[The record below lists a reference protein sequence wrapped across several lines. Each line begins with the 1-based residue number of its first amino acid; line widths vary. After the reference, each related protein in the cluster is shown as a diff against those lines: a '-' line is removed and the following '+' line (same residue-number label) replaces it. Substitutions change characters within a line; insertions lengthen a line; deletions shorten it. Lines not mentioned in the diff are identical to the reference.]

1 MLPNQTSIKSYH
13 VYAYTF
19 LDDLSY
25 VKEPYDQFADEEKY
39 KIDDAIRL
47 IGERFREYGWEG
59 DGRIGIVWIPPF
71 LDIGVEDTWGTY
83 VWHVKQRNNGI
94 SFLASDVP
102 LDSKR
107 LQDQLDVTSR
117 SSTRNLIPI
126 SIIETDVQL
135 FLKSIQ
141 EVKAEY
147 ASSLQLLLQMPSDEI
162 KEKIIR
168 NLTLYYQ
175 SLAVRYFQD
184 FLDECYLRILI
195 ETIQDGNPH
204 KIKLRK
210 SQIKLDY
217 ASYLPEDEDVDDE
230 GATWFTIRGF
240 IRDMWIAYKWEP
252 FKNRTD
258 MLFKSTDY
266 VIDPALFD
274 EIKKHVIIRNCMQH
288 HEGRLDRDSL
298 YQLGKDRIPMKKDGG
313 VYYIDAWKP
322 ITIFDEEL
330 YSLFVILERFADDFH
345 KHIKRRVP
353 TIHYMSKKTQP
364 VAAPDRQ
371 DTAPASR

>member
-25 VKEPYDQFADEEKY
+25 VKDPYDQFANEEEY

-47 IGERFREYGWEG
+47 VGERFKEYGWEG

-71 LDIGVEDTWGTY
+71 VDIGVEDTWGTY
-83 VWHVKQRNNGI
+83 IWHVKQKNNGI

-107 LQDQLDVTSR
+107 LRDQLDLTSR
-117 SSTRNLIPI
+117 ASTRNLIPI
-126 SIIETDVQL
+126 SIIETDVQW

-141 EVKAEY
+141 QVKADY
-147 ASSLQLLLQMPSDEI
+147 TNSLQLLLQTPSDEI
-162 KEKIIR
+162 KEKIIK
-168 NLTLYYQ
+168 NLTLHYQ
-175 SLAVRYFQD
+175 SLAVRYFQE

-195 ETIQDGNPH
+195 EAIQDGNTH

-210 SQIKLDY
+210 SQIKVDY

-230 GATWFTIRGF
+230 GTTWFTIRGF

-266 VIDPALFD
+266 AIDPSLFD
-274 EIKKHVIIRNCMQH
+274 EIKKHVIIRNCVQH

-298 YQLGKDRIPMKKDGG
+298 KQLGRDRIPMKKDGAI
-313 VYYIDAWKP
+313 YYIDAWKP

-330 YSLFVILERFADDFH
+330 YSLCFILEQFAEDFH
-345 KHIKRRVP
+345 KHIKQRVP
-353 TIHYMSKKTQP
+353 TVHYMSKKTQP
-364 VAAPDRQ
+364 AAAPDRQ

>member
-1 MLPNQTSIKSYH
+1 MLPDQTSIKSYH

-25 VKEPYDQFADEEKY
+25 IKDPYDQFADEEKY
-39 KIDDAIRL
+39 KIDDAVRL
-47 IGERFREYGWEG
+47 VGERLREYGWEG

-94 SFLASDVP
+94 SFLASDTS

-107 LQDQLDVTSR
+107 LQDQLGLTSR
-117 SSTRNLIPI
+117 ASTRNLIPI
-126 SIIETDVQL
+126 SIIETDVQW
-135 FLKSIQ
+135 FIKSIQ
-141 EVKAEY
+141 GVKMDY
-147 ASSLQLLLQMPSDEI
+147 ANSLQLLLQMPSGEI

-168 NLTLYYQ
+168 NLTLHYQ
-175 SLAVRYFQD
+175 GLAVRYFQE

-210 SQIKLDY
+210 SHVKVDY

-252 FKNRTD
+252 FKSRTE

-266 VIDPALFD
+266 VIDSTLFD

-288 HEGRLDRDSL
+288 HEGQLDRDSL
-298 YQLGKDRIPMKKDGG
+298 NQLGKDRIPMKKDGG
-313 VYYIDAWKP
+313 VYYIDAWKS
-322 ITIFDEEL
+322 ITVFDEEL
-330 YSLFVILERFADDFH
+330 YSLCAILEQFADDFH
-345 KHIKRRVP
+345 GHIKQRVP
-353 TIHYMSKKTQP
+353 TVHYMSKKTQP
-364 VAAPDRQ
+364 AAALDRQ
-371 DTAPASR
+371 ETAPASQ